1 MECKLKNITAHYEIF
16 GEGRPIVM
24 LHPWAADHRV
34 MLSVF
39 EPIFKHRAGWKRIYL
54 DLPGMG
60 KTPGQDWIT
69 HEDQVLEIILE
80 FVDTVVGGERFV
92 VVGLSYGGY
101 LARGLVYHRARWLD
115 GLLLAA
121 PMIVADAAKRTL
133 PPHVTLVRDEGLIA
147 ELESDEVEFFE
158 KSVVVQSRA
167 FVSWLRATTPP
178 PEELPNEEFLSK
190 LRENYAFSFDVDAL
204 PEPFDKPTL
213 IILGRQDSVVGYRDA
228 WNIVENYPR
237 ATFAVLDRAGHFL
250 GIEQADLFNVL
261 VNEWLDRV
269 EESNSSSKAA

>member
-1 MECKLKNITAHYEIF
+1 MECKLKNITTHYEIF
-16 GEGRPIVM
+16 GQGRPVVM
-24 LHPWAADHRV
+24 LHPWTADRRV

-39 EPIFKHRAGWKRIYL
+39 EPIFKNRAGWKRIYL

-60 KTPGQDWIT
+60 KTPGQDWII

-115 GLLLAA
+115 GLLLTA

-147 ELESDEVEFFE
+147 ELEPDEVEFFE

-204 PEPFDKPTL
+204 PEPFNKPTL
-213 IILGRQDSVVGYRDA
+213 ILMGRQDSVVGYRDA

-250 GIEQADLFNVL
+250 EIEQADLFNVL